1 MEYLSEVAVKN
12 LLFLS
17 DKDAFLANQYK
28 LNNKEFVTSEDD
40 TYDTIYSFS
49 ELEYPIYFTFHQ
61 LMNHIHSSYDS
72 TIHGYT
78 RQELLSYMNQA
89 ITTLVDYYENVEG
102 VDESFEVLLDDLE
115 EKIYLIE
122 GYYKY
127 GWFLWIPTKMKE
139 YMNYAC
145 LKVLRMSRD
154 ITEEYIQYLQDPC
167 GYDQD
172 NHDGIDGDSECEGSD
187 ADDGS
192 DDGSNDAD
200 SDADSDAADLDGK
213 KED

>member
-1 MEYLSEVAVKN
+1 
-12 LLFLS
+12 
-17 DKDAFLANQYK
+17 
-28 LNNKEFVTSEDD
+28 
-40 TYDTIYSFS
+40 
-49 ELEYPIYFTFHQ
+49 
-61 LMNHIHSSYDS
+61 
-72 TIHGYT
+72 
-78 RQELLSYMNQA
+78 
-89 ITTLVDYYENVEG
+89 
-102 VDESFEVLLDDLE
+102 
-115 EKIYLIE
+115 
-122 GYYKY
+122 
-127 GWFLWIPTKMKE
+127 MKE